1 MAALAHICLG
11 YGSGYL
17 VAAVINLF
25 LVPSVSVGWRALFWT
40 SAGLSIFAA
49 AVRAVLPESEVFL
62 RAKASQHA
70 STTQKSKIFVRET
83 WIMLKTHWA
92 LSIYAV
98 LLMTGFTFFSHGSLD
113 LYPTFLQ
120 VGKGFSPRD
129 ANVATII
136 ANCGAVAGT
145 SYTFYTEYHD

>member
-1 MAALAHICLG
+1 MTIFTHVRLG

-25 LVPSVSVGWRALFWT
+25 LVPTVSVGWRALFWT
-40 SAGLSIFAA
+40 SAGLSLFAA

-62 RAKASQHA
+62 RAKSSQSA
-70 STTQKSKIFVRET
+70 STAQKSKIFIRET
-83 WIMLKTHWA
+83 WIMLKTHWV

-120 VGKGFSPRD
+120 VGKGFSSRD

-145 SYTFYTEYHD
+145 SYTSCTECHD